1 MENVFNGEAIEDDTS
16 LELFS
21 WLSKQSKQVKNENVE
36 IADKVEDSQKT
47 TEKTAVKTGDN
58 SPIFTYMS
66 LLAVASCAYL
76 LIAHKEYE

>member
-1 MENVFNGEAIEDDTS
+1 MLYAIGRNINKYCRF
-16 LELFS
+16 L
-21 WLSKQSKQVKNENVE
+21 NEKLKKFE
-36 IADKVEDSQKT
+36 GKT